1 MEENES
7 CIKAKIVNSKKGILL
22 VEPKSKVSKFI
33 EGECFYDRILE
44 LEEKSVLDGLTKAF
58 NKANMNLILE
68 KLLYNA
74 LRYKDDLSLILLDID
89 HFKKIN
95 DTYGHLA
102 GDLVL
107 IELANIIR
115 ESIRKS
121 DIFGRI
127 GGEEFL
133 IALPNTK
140 IVGAL
145 KFAKRLK
152 NSIEKKEFI
161 FDNKKIYITV
171 SMGITSIQSDDSLYS
186 FLSRADEALYD
197 AKRKGRNRV
206 EYR

>member
-22 VEPKSKVSKFI
+22 VGSKIKVSKFI